1 MVFTAEPIP
10 SASFMPSK
18 NCCTGT
24 ALPPWS
30 FGFLEEVRL
39 LPSRLLL
46 VCPPQAGPR
55 SQPTNYPC
63 PDLCTL
69 HWEIIITLHVAKYS
83 STLHLPPVD
92 MVFSIGLCTS
102 ICLSAS
108 KKGHLPLPLL
118 VFRMLTWTFLKHFEM
133 VSGFRRRCWRK
144 ELQDNYGVEVPC
156 VYRINEPIG
165 CILKEWRTGVGR
177 FPDF

>member
-1 MVFTAEPIP
+1 MIGSILHNYNSIILMTV
-10 SASFMPSK
+10 ASLTSHEGCGLRDYGSSYVEQSVLKTSFSKQSWCLQLNQFPVLLLCMPSK
-18 NCCTGT
+18 NCCTDT
-24 ALPPWS
+24 SCLLEF
-30 FGFLEEVRL
+30 FGFLEDVRL

-102 ICLSAS
+102 ICMSAS

-118 VFRMLTWTFLKHFEM
+118 MFRMPT
-133 VSGFRRRCWRK
+133 
-144 ELQDNYGVEVPC
+144 
-156 VYRINEPIG
+156 
-165 CILKEWRTGVGR
+165 
-177 FPDF
+177 

>member
-1 MVFTAEPIP
+1 MVSTAEPIP

-24 ALPPWS
+24 ALPPWN

-39 LPSRLLL
+39 LPSWLLL
-46 VCPPQAGPR
+46 VCLPQAGPR

-69 HWEIIITLHVAKYS
+69 HWEIIITLHVAIAKYS
-83 STLHLPPVD
+83 STLHLPPMD
-92 MVFSIGLCTS
+92 MVFSIGFSIGLCTS
-102 ICLSAS
+102 ICMSAS

-118 VFRMLTWTFLKHFEM
+118 MFRMPTWTFLKHFEI

-144 ELQDNYGVEVPC
+144 ELQELRSR
-156 VYRINEPIG
+156 VYIIYEPRLYIERM
-165 CILKEWRTGVGR
+165 KDWSW
-177 FPDF
+177 